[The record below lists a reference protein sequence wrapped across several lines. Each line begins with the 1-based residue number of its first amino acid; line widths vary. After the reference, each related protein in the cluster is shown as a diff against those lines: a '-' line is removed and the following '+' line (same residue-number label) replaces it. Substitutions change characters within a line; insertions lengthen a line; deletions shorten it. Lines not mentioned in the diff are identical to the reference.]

1 MTSRSRRPLLIVVN
15 GPPAAGKTTLAEHLE
30 HALRLPHFSKDRFKE
45 RLYELEESERW
56 HGLLSD
62 RAFSA
67 RLGAASI
74 AMMFE
79 AAESVLAA
87 GGSVIV
93 EANLSPDLAGPV
105 VAAIEE
111 RTGCRLLQVFVSA
124 ETTTLLERYAERQRS
139 EERHFGHLLPGFD
152 AGTLADQLPWPPLA
166 IDDTIEVDTTDLGR
180 LDYAP
185 LLRQVRARLS
195 V

>member
-1 MTSRSRRPLLIVVN
+1 VTSRSRQPLLIVVN

-30 HALRLPHFSKDRFKE
+30 RALRLPHFSKDRFKE
-45 RLYELEESERW
+45 RLYEIEESERW
-56 HGLLSD
+56 HALLAE
-62 RAFSA
+62 REFSA
-67 RLGAASI
+67 RLGANSI
-74 AMMFE
+74 AMMLE
-79 AAESVLAA
+79 AAESVLAS

-93 EANLSPDLAGPV
+93 EANLRPELAGPEL
-105 VAAIEE
+105 AAIEE
-111 RTGCRLLQVFVSA
+111 RTGCRLLQVLVTA
-124 ETTTLLERYAERQRS
+124 ETTTLLERYVERQRS

-152 AGTLADQLPWPPLA
+152 ESALADSLPWPTLD
-166 IDDTIEVDTTDLGR
+166 IDDTIEVDTTDLER

>member
-56 HGLLSD
+56 HALLAD

-67 RLGAASI
+67 RLGATSI
-74 AMMFE
+74 GMMFE
-79 AAESVLAA
+79 AAETVLVA

-93 EANLSPDLAGPV
+93 EANLSRDLAGPV
-105 VAAIEE
+105 IAAIEE
-111 RTGCRLLQVFVSA
+111 RTGCRLLQVLVSA
-124 ETTTLLERYAERQRS
+124 EATTLLERYVERQRS

-152 AGTLADQLPWPPLA
+152 EGALANQLPWPALA
-166 IDDTIEVDTTDLGR
+166 IDDTIEVDTTDLER